1 MRIPSSSMFGYGY
14 GNALPLSRPI
24 LKVEQNRDK
33 DMLANLGFNREQ
45 VQEALQVYPGDAN
58 QAAAYLLDKYSQV
71 VKLEPKPEKHFGVL
85 ITATIP
91 PVFKRLYQKTNTCD
105 VTFYVGKNK
114 VPFRAH
120 KFIVAMFSS
129 VFDTMFFS
137 DIEMAE
143 SIESPILKDADPE
156 DFENFL
162 KYCYLGILPWDEL
175 GTSLNLYTFA
185 DKYMVERLKVDLV
198 APIRGLIRK
207 DNVITVYYYS
217 REPAFSAFRTIAES
231 YICEHAEKIF
241 GVPNL
246 FNKIEKSLIIDL
258 MKLNLNISQKVILE
272 RVIER
277 VLNDIPESERT
288 KERLKELRVQE
299 ADMLSLIKL
308 DKLNKEGLE
317 IANRSKLF
325 KKKDILNA
333 ALKCNHPNIPA

>member
-1 MRIPSSSMFGYGY
+1 MPPYSMFGF
-14 GNALPLSRPI
+14 GNAIPPQRPTFNT
-24 LKVEQNRDK
+24 QNRDEN
-33 DMLANLGFNREQ
+33 MLMNLGFNKEQ
-45 VQEALQVYPGDAN
+45 ALEALILHPAN
-58 QAAAYLLDKYSQV
+58 VNDAAAYLLDKYSQV
-71 VKLEPKPEKHFGVL
+71 VKPEPKPKKHFDVF

-91 PVFKRLYQKTNTCD
+91 PVFKKLYQKTNTCD
-105 VTFYVGKNK
+105 VTFYVGENK

-120 KFIVAMFSS
+120 KYILAMFSS

-143 SIESPILKDADPE
+143 SIESPILKDVDPE

-175 GTSLNLYTFA
+175 GASLNLYTFA
-185 DKYMVERLKVDLV
+185 DKYMVERLKVHLV
-198 APIRGLIRK
+198 KPIKELIGK

-217 REPAFSAFRTIAES
+217 RESAFSVFKTITES
-231 YICEHAEKIF
+231 YICKHAKEVF

-246 FNKIEKSLIIDL
+246 FNKIDKSLIIDL
-258 MKLNLNISQKVILE
+258 MKLNLNISQRVILE

-277 VLNDIPESERT
+277 VLNGIPESERT

-299 ADMLSLIKL
+299 ADILSAIKL
-308 DKLNKEGLE
+308 DKLDKEGLE

-325 KKKDILNA
+325 KKKDILNV